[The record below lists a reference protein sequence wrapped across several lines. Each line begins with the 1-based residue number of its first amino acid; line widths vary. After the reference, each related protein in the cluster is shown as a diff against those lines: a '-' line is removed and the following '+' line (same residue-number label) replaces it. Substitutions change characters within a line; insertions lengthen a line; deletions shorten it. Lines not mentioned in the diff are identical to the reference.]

1 MSKVEINILMGLPG
15 SGKSTWRI
23 KNTPSINNRFYGRH
37 SSFCCDDYLWNEN
50 CTYNYGRYK
59 TIPDIIKRNLSI
71 DNDSEF
77 VCIDGLFT
85 TNAQIQEV
93 IDVVHTCLPKFRNDE
108 DYVIVIH
115 HWKEDREACL
125 HNDKYRRELSSATSI
140 KNLLLEDP
148 KDYKFDSV
156 LRIKIVYHDVVRKT
170 LYEGVFEPLSL
181 YNGLNG
187 ELTSNTWTTGG
198 TWGDCWGGKGECDP
212 DPQPEFEEFDRL
224 IERVAPNITFMKY
237 KRLYSECV
245 EILNDYECDYYGGRR
260 TTARYRCDLKKLY
273 DMMEEMN
280 LIEAEQ

>member
-23 KNTPSINNRFYGRH
+23 KNTPEKSRRMYV

-59 TIPDIIKRNLSI
+59 TIPEIIKRNLDINNNS
-71 DNDSEF
+71 NF

-85 TNAQIQEV
+85 TNEQMQEV
-93 IDVVHTCLPKFRNDE
+93 INVVHTCLPKFRNDE
-108 DYVIVIH
+108 DFVIVIH
-115 HWKEDREACL
+115 YWKEDREACL
-125 HNDKYRRELSSATSI
+125 HNDTYRRHLSSATSI
-140 KNLLLEDP
+140 KNLPLEDP
-148 KDYKFDSV
+148 KDYEFNSQ
-156 LRIKIVYHDVVRKT
+156 LEIKIVYHDVVRKT
-170 LYEGVFEPLSL
+170 IYEGVFEPLSL

-187 ELTSNTWTTGG
+187 VLTSNSWTTGG
-198 TWGDCWGGKGECDP
+198 TWGDCWGGKGECDAE
-212 DPQPEFEEFDRL
+212 PQPEFEEFDRL

-237 KRLYSECV
+237 KKLYNECV

-260 TTARYRCDLKKLY
+260 TKAYYSCDLKKLY

-280 LIEAEQ
+280 LIEK

>member
-23 KNTPSINNRFYGRH
+23 KNEPTESRRMYV
-37 SSFCCDDYLWNEN
+37 SSFCCDDYMWNDNYE
-50 CTYNYGRYK
+50 YNYGRYK
-59 TIPDIIKRNLSI
+59 TIPDIVKRYLDINNNSNFI
-71 DNDSEF
+71 
-77 VCIDGLFT
+77 CIDGLFT

-93 IDVVHTCLPKFRNDE
+93 IDVVHTRLPKFRNDE
-108 DYVIVIH
+108 DFVIVIH

-125 HNDKYRRELSSATSI
+125 FNDKYRRELSSETSI
-140 KNLLLEDP
+140 KNLPLEDP
-148 KDYKFDSV
+148 KNYEFDSI
-156 LRIKIVYHDVVRKT
+156 LKIKIVYHDVVRKT
-170 LYEGVFEPLSL
+170 VYEGVFEPLSAF
-181 YNGLNG
+181 NKFDGI
-187 ELTSNTWTTGG
+187 LTSNSWTTGG
-198 TWGDCWGGKGECDP
+198 TWGNCWGDKGECEP
-212 DPQPEFEEFDRL
+212 EPQPEFEEFDRL